1 MERNN
6 MYKNGIPQ
14 FDGQKYAFW
23 SRRMKTYIHAHGF
36 EIWQSVVDGYKEP
49 TVPPTNERAIKLG
62 QNNSKATNALLNGL
76 CESVYTKVIHC
87 KSAKEI
93 WDKLQN
99 IYEGDSKVK
108 ETKLQTYRGQFEQLK
123 MKEDENIAAYF
134 LRVDETVNAIIGL
147 GEEIKESVIVQKVL
161 RSLPMRFDPKIS
173 TLEEREDLDSISM
186 DELHGIFTAYEMR
199 TEQENPDIKEAS
211 FKASKRSKKKG
222 KQKEKE
228 HSNNSDISEDD
239 EEVANFVR
247 RLNKGTND
255 RYKGK
260 IPLICFNC
268 DGIGHFANKCPHKKN
283 KRNDEDYSNRKQT
296 YKGKRTIK
304 KDFKKILCTKEDIS
318 SSDEDEVSDSETE
331 RVLFMA
337 VEDSDKEDTEEEYEE
352 AEVDYREELLTAIEV
367 IRREKKKNKKLQD
380 ELDKKEDTQELEQ
393 MITNLKVQIE
403 EDKRIE
409 EALKEQLEERDM
421 IIGNLEAEIVTL
433 RKDLQKKNMQNNS
446 KVLDDIINSQNP
458 HHDKSRLG
466 YNQTE
471 KGSSSKTTE
480 QETYPK
486 IYAETIKGDRK
497 TYKEDYRDTPP
508 PRRFRFQN
516 QRPTKIDRPQ
526 EEEGF
531 IRVTPFRRSST
542 PRYQTI
548 FFGLCYA
555 CNNFG
560 HKAMNCR
567 ANSRNINNFESHT
580 QKGYPRRPSETQRR
594 SYNMFESLSTE
605 VECYKCNNF
614 GHMAKYCRMTV
625 PPREPQQNNNS
636 HRQEPQK
643 RTWIRKQNQYSNEE
657 CTLALQAKQK
667 KHGWYVDSG
676 CSKHMTGDK
685 DKFLTLRKE
694 RDGSVSFGNDDSA
707 KIIGKG
713 TVRIGNKNTKEE
725 NVLLVEDMKHNLLS
739 VSQMC
744 DQGHKVTFR
753 FTKV

>member
-1 MERNN
+1 
-6 MYKNGIPQ
+6 
-14 FDGQKYAFW
+14 
-23 SRRMKTYIHAHGF
+23 MKR
-36 EIWQSVVDGYKEP
+36 Q
-49 TVPPTNERAIKLG
+49 
-62 QNNSKATNALLNGL
+62 
-76 CESVYTKVIHC
+76 
-87 KSAKEI
+87 
-93 WDKLQN
+93 
-99 IYEGDSKVK
+99 
-108 ETKLQTYRGQFEQLK
+108 
-123 MKEDENIAAYF
+123 
-134 LRVDETVNAIIGL
+134 
-147 GEEIKESVIVQKVL
+147 
-161 RSLPMRFDPKIS
+161 
-173 TLEEREDLDSISM
+173 
-186 DELHGIFTAYEMR
+186 
-199 TEQENPDIKEAS
+199 
-211 FKASKRSKKKG
+211 
-222 KQKEKE
+222 
-228 HSNNSDISEDD
+228 
-239 EEVANFVR
+239 
-247 RLNKGTND
+247 
-255 RYKGK
+255 
-260 IPLICFNC
+260 
-268 DGIGHFANKCPHKKN
+268 
-283 KRNDEDYSNRKQT
+283 
-296 YKGKRTIK
+296 
-304 KDFKKILCTKEDIS
+304 
-318 SSDEDEVSDSETE
+318 
-331 RVLFMA
+331 
-337 VEDSDKEDTEEEYEE
+337 EEYEE
-352 AEVDYREELLTAIEV
+352 AEVDYREELLCAIEV
-367 IRREKKKNKKLQD
+367 IRREKKKNKKLQE

-409 EALKEQLEERDM
+409 EALKEQLEGRDK

-446 KVLDDIINSQNP
+446 KVLNDIISSQKP
-458 HHDKSRLG
+458 HHDKSGLG

-497 TYKEDYRDTPP
+497 VYKENYRDTPP

-516 QRPTKIDRPQ
+516 QRPTETDRPQ

-531 IRVTPFRRSST
+531 IRVPPFRRSST

-560 HKAMNCR
+560 HKVVNCR
-567 ANSRNINNFESHT
+567 ANNRNINNFESHT

-594 SYNMFESLSTE
+594 SYNRFESLSTE

-614 GHMAKYCRMTV
+614 GHMAKDCRMTV

-667 KHGWYVDSG
+667 KRGWYVDSG
-676 CSKHMTGDK
+676 CSKHMTGDR
-685 DKFLTLRKE
+685 DRFLTLRKE

-744 DQGHKVTFR
+744 DQGHKVTFDSQKCEIRKEGSGKLIATAARTSSNIYVLSEIGNEKCFLGKEDESWLWHRRMGHIHFDNLVKVSKREAVREIPQITKPTNTLCKHCQQGKQTKTR
-753 FTKV
+753 FKSKEYSTTRPLEIVHIDLVGPTTTKGLKGEKYFMLLVDDYTRMTAVFFLRNKSEAFENFKVYKEMVENEMDSKIKCLRYDNGGEFTSKEFMDYCNRHGIKRNSLLLGHLNRMELLKERTGQYRKWLEQC